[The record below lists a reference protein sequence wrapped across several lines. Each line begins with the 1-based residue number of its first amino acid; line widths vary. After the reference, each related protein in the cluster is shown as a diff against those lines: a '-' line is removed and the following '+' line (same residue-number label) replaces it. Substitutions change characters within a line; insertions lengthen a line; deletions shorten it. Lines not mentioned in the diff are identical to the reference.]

1 MCESEF
7 HCWKLVELT
16 ENNAGYILNIMDEI
30 SKVFFT
36 GNE

>member
-7 HCWKLVELT
+7 HCWKLGKVT
-16 ENNAGYILNIMDEI
+16 ENKAGYILKLMDEI

-36 GNE
+36 ESD